1 MTQLARQEGQPLPQA
16 PAAPF
21 TYIDDCVTNIGHWE
35 DKVKRDVE
43 TLFLRQD
50 DVWDARITRVGDSI
64 KEHIDN
70 VDQRP
75 KVKMDALG
83 QRLETLRGRFD
94 EQERLMR
101 DIRALT
107 HNTTAVTKN
116 GLLRRMHM
124 GITPILVLKPDLS
137 ELEPHPRVPRTMG
150 DAWSLGQQ
158 AKGLVGTTSRK
169 CTGAGFGTSFLILI
183 KITP

>member
-1 MTQLARQEGQPLPQA
+1 M
-16 PAAPF
+16 
-21 TYIDDCVTNIGHWE
+21 
-35 DKVKRDVE
+35 
-43 TLFLRQD
+43 
-50 DVWDARITRVGDSI
+50 TRVRDNI

-70 VDQRP
+70 VDQRL
-75 KVKMDALG
+75 KVEMDALG

-107 HNTTAVTKN
+107 HNATGVTKN
-116 GLLRRMHM
+116 GLLRRIHM

-137 ELEPHPRVPRTMG
+137 ELEPHPRVPKTVR

-158 AKGLVGTTSRK
+158 AKGLVDTKSRI
-169 CTGAGFGTSFLILI
+169 CTGAGFGTSFLISI
-183 KITP
+183 KITPQDDHPSF